1 METFVDRQMI
11 RAPLTWPKK
20 HGNNVFEKQ
29 KLNKSVAVRVI
40 SSSTAADVTMAQTLP
55 QTSSKPRL
63 NPV

>member
-1 METFVDRQMI
+1 METIVDGQMI
-11 RAPLTWPKK
+11 RPPLRGQK
-20 HGNNVFEKQ
+20 HGNKVFEKE